1 MITDPVV
8 FGRRD
13 RNDTG
18 SILDA
23 IMTGGSNVTSP
34 PSMTNFTFQA
44 MTNFTTQAMTNFTT
58 QAMTNFTTRAETG
71 RVTGDTFPKKW
82 DRGFRFED
90 RGTGMVDRGTG
101 KIDRGTGMVDR
112 GTGMVDRGTG
122 KIDRGTGMV
131 DRGTGKIDRGTG
143 IVDRG
148 TGKIDR
154 GTGMVD
160 RAMGTGP
167 VGFGRRDRNV
177 LSPGLASIEQRRLNR
192 LCAEKCKTEHCYLA
206 DELDCRNFINCQQD
220 TRSSYHATLQPCA
233 FGTYWAGLQLQQKIT
248 CDVPT
253 EVVCNR
259 DYCGGLASG
268 AKYDNPDGNCKT
280 YWDCGIDGKPK
291 PRCCKDGFRFDNK
304 RNECVQDLL
313 GRCHDKCPIKK
324 DACVGKGNQTEFF
337 DDGNCVTFWDCEDFT
352 PHPVCCPEGQGYD
365 AVRGC
370 INNPLCKDICPDQY
384 KPDICLRPNV
394 EKYSLLDGSCRTY
407 MRCNAVEGDERWCC
421 PSNFVFDGNTQSCI
435 EKTPDMNLKCS
446 DLCPPGFKEVCPLRP
461 AFNESDHFLTI
472 SHGIETK
479 MPCAPGTEFTLHA
492 CGCSLPVENPPD
504 NSCALELDILF
515 DAPTW
520 HRLGS
525 QSAVKIESIG
535 TIGEGP
541 KLNGRTSYKFN
552 GDLYFRTPFFQSSY
566 ENLFIKLVYLPE
578 ADGTIG
584 NYKQILLSNCMRV
597 DLGAPSL
604 ELYLQNNELIL
615 ELATDGTHQN
625 APGLAV
631 GKVQYTPGMWNTLT
645 VIYNGHDVYMLNE
658 GTGLPTF
665 DRKPLTGAISVA
677 AEGLDFGGC
686 YTHRNR
692 AEGYMGSLAELQ
704 FSKCLHQK
712 WIDTFNA
719 NLPDQP

>member
-1 MITDPVV
+1 MSRIVCLVALVV
-8 FGRRD
+8 TLPILKAQVMMD
-13 RNDTG
+13 QDTG
-18 SILDA
+18 NIGVLDA
-23 IMTGGSNVTSP
+23 LMTGGSNVTDRP
-34 PSMTNFTFQA
+34 RTDFTG
-44 MTNFTTQAMTNFTT
+44 
-58 QAMTNFTTRAETG
+58 RAETG
-71 RVTGDTFPKKW
+71 RVSGVTFPAE
-82 DRGFRFED
+82 RGGGFRFED
-90 RGTGMVDRGTG
+90 RGTGMVDRGMGTG
-101 KIDRGTGMVDR
+101 MIDRGIGTGMVDR
-112 GTGMVDRGTG
+112 G
-122 KIDRGTGMV
+122 I
-131 DRGTGKIDRGTG
+131 
-143 IVDRG
+143 
-148 TGKIDR
+148 
-154 GTGMVD
+154 GMVD

-167 VGFGRRDRNV
+167 IGFGRRDRNDTV

-220 TRSSYHATLQPCA
+220 MRGSYYATLQPCA

-248 CDVPT
+248 CDVP
-253 EVVCNR
+253 ENIVCNI
-259 DYCGGLASG
+259 DYCAGLANG
-268 AKYDNPDGNCKT
+268 ARYDHPDGNCKT
-280 YWDCGIDGKPK
+280 YWRCGRTGKPE
-291 PRCCKDGFRFDNK
+291 PRCCQDGFRFDN
-304 RNECVQDLL
+304 RLNECVQDLL
-313 GRCHDKCPIKK
+313 GRCHDKCPIKT

-337 DDGNCVTFWDCEDFT
+337 DDGNCVTFWDCEDFN

-370 INNPLCKDICPDQY
+370 INNPLCRDICPDQY

-435 EKTPDMNLKCS
+435 EKTPDMNLTCS
-446 DLCPPGFKEVCPLRP
+446 DVCPGGFKEVCPLRP
-461 AFNESDHFLTI
+461 AFNESDHFLTF
-472 SHGIETK
+472 SHGIPTK
-479 MPCAPGTEFTLHA
+479 MPCAPGTEFALYA
-492 CGCSLPVENPPD
+492 CGCGIPVENPPD

-541 KLNGRTSYKFN
+541 KLNGRTSFKFN
-552 GDLYFRTPFFQSSY
+552 GDLYFRTPFFQSPY
-566 ENLFIKLVYLPE
+566 ENLYIKLVYLPE
-578 ADGTIG
+578 ADGSIG

-615 ELATDGTHQN
+615 ELATDGTQLN
-625 APGLAV
+625 TSFPNLAV

-645 VIYNGHDVYMLNE
+645 VIYNGRDVYMLNE

-692 AEGYMGSLAELQ
+692 TEGYMGSLAELQ